1 MGRELDDPA
10 IVNLKPLPVPPL
22 NLNLNLN
29 DSKTRGR
36 MKRKEEEGPW
46 EQKPSFNIKQ
56 ISLVLNGCHLI
67 SNNNQ
72 TMETET
78 LDPES
83 QLVQAKYFSCKVG
96 VFRKKLDLLFGIFNK
111 SNETLK

>member
-36 MKRKEEEGPW
+36 MKRKKKGPW

-56 ISLVLNGCHLI
+56 ISLVLIGCHLI

-72 TMETET
+72 TMETEI

-83 QLVQAKYFSCKVG
+83 QLVRAKYFSCKVG
-96 VFRKKLDLLFGIFNK
+96 VLRTKFDLLFGIFNK

>member
-1 MGRELDDPA
+1 
-10 IVNLKPLPVPPL
+10 
-22 NLNLNLN
+22 
-29 DSKTRGR
+29 

-56 ISLVLNGCHLI
+56 ISLVLIGCHLI

-96 VFRKKLDLLFGIFNK
+96 VLRKTLDLLFGIFNK
-111 SNETLK
+111 SNATLK